1 MGVDC
6 SMILRDDSLRQLK
19 TLDEK
24 IQRIRSVEDFLIKK
38 YGIANRDD
46 AIEYELLED
55 EHFLQF
61 NFEPYGIVSINLYD
75 GFWEIETAWRYHSY
89 FSSENGPSGL
99 PDYFFDIAQ
108 DFGCDDAYICS
119 EYCAYNGG
127 ELESHS
133 FEGWLELMRQRNG
146 DIPEITPETRFGGYD
161 KGFPGVF
168 HESFLSQKKTMA
180 ELSEKAAS
188 LGYSANGISRIGWH
202 FITVSKNEKVYVMNR
217 DTFTLLIPDPVDF
230 WMDLNCSSFEV
241 VTMGKTMLFACDGQ
255 KLFEADKG
263 HFNWAWGE
271 LDPQTYRN
279 TIRVFNEETGQEV
292 FVGTELLPGDGPDE
306 FVLYQTYRVS
316 KRNDIIPMIR
326 A

>member
-19 TLDEK
+19 TREEK
-24 IQRIRSVEDFLIKK
+24 INRIRGIEDFLIKK

-46 AIEYELLED
+46 AIEFED
-55 EHFLQF
+55 FDDEQFLRF
-61 NFEPYGIVSINLYD
+61 NFEPYGIVSINLYN
-75 GFWEIETAWRYHSY
+75 GFWDIETAWRYHNY

-108 DFGCDDAYICS
+108 DFGCNDAYICS
-119 EYCAYNGG
+119 EYCTWNGG
-127 ELESHS
+127 DVEHYT
-133 FEGWLELMRQRNG
+133 FEEWLEAMHKRYG

-161 KGFPGVF
+161 NGFPEVF
-168 HESFLSQKKTMA
+168 HESFQSQKKIMA
-180 ELSEKAAS
+180 ELSEKVTM
-188 LGYSANGISRIGWH
+188 LGYSPNGISRIGWY
-202 FITVSKNEKVYVMNR
+202 FITVSKKGKVYVMNR
-217 DTFTLLIPDPVDF
+217 DTLTLLIPEAIDF

-241 VTMGKTMLFACDGQ
+241 VSKGKTMLFACNGQ

-263 HFNWAWGE
+263 HFNWEWGK
-271 LDPQTYRN
+271 LDPHSHNN
-279 TIRVFNEETGQEV
+279 TMRVFNEESGQEV
-292 FVGTELLPGDGPDE
+292 FVGTELLPGNEPNE
-306 FVLYQTYRVS
+306 FVLYQTYRDA